1 MKIIPPGKGI
11 IKPPPAV
18 ATRIPRSLVGAA
30 GGMVYNTGMCGR
42 FTLRAPA
49 SVVAEQF
56 ALFELPPFTP
66 RFNIAPSQPVP
77 VVRLA
82 PGKGDS
88 HLLCE
93 APFGPFRQD
102 VAVTF
107 SGRELVWL
115 RWGLIPSWAKDP
127 AIGNRL
133 INARAETAAEKPAFR
148 AALRRRRC
156 LVAAD
161 GFYEWQRTGK
171 RKQPY
176 FIRMRDDR
184 PFAFAG
190 LWESW
195 EGPDCSQIESC
206 TLLTTEANEL
216 MRPIHDRMPVI
227 LPAQHYEQWLDR
239 TVEKPEQLLPLF
251 RAYPAGEMTAE
262 PVSTFVN
269 SPANEGPECIEPGE
283 QWL

>member
-1 MKIIPPGKGI
+1 M
-11 IKPPPAV
+11 
-18 ATRIPRSLVGAA
+18 
-30 GGMVYNTGMCGR
+30 
-42 FTLRAPA
+42 
-49 SVVAEQF
+49 VAEQF

-88 HLLCE
+88 HLLPERPEGCS
-93 APFGPFRQD
+93 AQK

-115 RWGLIPSWAKDP
+115 RWGLIPSWAQDP
-127 AIGNRL
+127 TIGNRL
-133 INARAETAAEKPAFR
+133 INARAETVAEKPAFR

-176 FIRMRDDR
+176 FIRLRDDR

-195 EGPDCSQIESC
+195 EGPDFSQIESC

-227 LPAQHYEQWLDR
+227 LLAQHYQQWLDT
-239 TVEKPEQLLPLF
+239 TVQEPAQLLPLF
-251 RAYPAGEMTAE
+251 RPYPAGEMTAE
-262 PVSTFVN
+262 SVSTFVN
-269 SPANEGPECIEPGE
+269 SPGNEGPKCIEPG
-283 QWL
+283 

>member
-1 MKIIPPGKGI
+1 
-11 IKPPPAV
+11 
-18 ATRIPRSLVGAA
+18 
-30 GGMVYNTGMCGR
+30 MCGR

-56 ALFELPPFTP
+56 ALFEVPPFAP

-77 VVRLA
+77 VVRLT
-82 PGKGDS
+82 PGRAGN
-88 HLLCE
+88 
-93 APFGPFRQD
+93 
-102 VAVTF
+102 
-107 SGRELVWL
+107 GRELVWL
-115 RWGLIPSWAKDP
+115 RWGLIPAWAKDA

-133 INARAETAAEKPAFR
+133 INARAETVAEKPAFLS
-148 AALRRRRC
+148 ALRRRRC

-161 GFYEWQRTGK
+161 GFYEWQRTGQ

-176 FIRMRDDR
+176 FIRLRDDR

-195 EGPDCSQIESC
+195 EGPDSSQLESC

-227 LPAQHYEQWLDR
+227 LPADGYRAWLDP
-239 TVEKPEQLLPLF
+239 TVEQPEQLLPLL
-251 RAYPAGEMTAE
+251 RPYPAEELTAE
-262 PVSTFVN
+262 AVSTFVN
-269 SPANEGPECIEPGE
+269 SPAHEGPECIAPP
-283 QWL
+283 

>member
-1 MKIIPPGKGI
+1 
-11 IKPPPAV
+11 
-18 ATRIPRSLVGAA
+18 
-30 GGMVYNTGMCGR
+30 MCGR

-56 ALFELPPFTP
+56 ALFEVPPFAP

-82 PGKGDS
+82 
-88 HLLCE
+88 
-93 APFGPFRQD
+93 R
-102 VAVTF
+102 
-107 SGRELVWL
+107 GRELVWL
-115 RWGLIPSWAKDP
+115 RWGLIPAWAKDP

-133 INARAETAAEKPAFR
+133 INARAETVAEKPAFR

-176 FIRMRDDR
+176 FIRLRDDR

-195 EGPDCSQIESC
+195 EAPDSSQIESC
-206 TLLTTEANEL
+206 TLLTTEPNEL

-227 LPAQHYEQWLDR
+227 LPADGYRVWLDPAM
-239 TVEKPEQLLPLF
+239 EKPERLLPLF
-251 RAYPAGEMTAE
+251 RPYPAEEMTAE

-269 SPANEGPECIEPGE
+269 SPAHEGPECIAPVER
-283 QWL
+283 

>member
-1 MKIIPPGKGI
+1 MF
-11 IKPPPAV
+11 A
-18 ATRIPRSLVGAA
+18 
-30 GGMVYNTGMCGR
+30 MCGR

-56 ALFELPPFTP
+56 ALFEVPPFAP

-77 VVRLA
+77 VVRL
-82 PGKGDS
+82 GKGDS
-88 HLLCE
+88 PLS
-93 APFGPFRQD
+93 PRGTVP
-102 VAVTF
+102 F

-133 INARAETAAEKPAFR
+133 INARAETVAEKPAFR

-161 GFYEWQRTGK
+161 GFYEWQWTGK

-176 FIRMRDDR
+176 FIRLRDDR

-195 EGPDCSQIESC
+195 EGLDCSQIESC
-206 TLLTTEANEL
+206 TLLTTEPNEL

-227 LPAQHYEQWLDR
+227 LPTDGYQAWLDPA
-239 TVEKPEQLLPLF
+239 VERPEQLAPLLC
-251 RAYPAGEMTAE
+251 AYPADEMRAE

-269 SPANEGPECIEPGE
+269 SPANEGLRCIEPV
-283 QWL
+283 

>member
-1 MKIIPPGKGI
+1 MF
-11 IKPPPAV
+11 A
-18 ATRIPRSLVGAA
+18 
-30 GGMVYNTGMCGR
+30 MCGR

-56 ALFELPPFTP
+56 ALFEVPPFAP

-77 VVRLA
+77 VVRL
-82 PGKGDS
+82 GKGDS
-88 HLLCE
+88 PLS
-93 APFGPFRQD
+93 PRGTVP
-102 VAVTF
+102 F

-133 INARAETAAEKPAFR
+133 INARAETVAEKPAFR
-148 AALRRRRC
+148 ATLRRRRC

-176 FIRMRDDR
+176 FIRLRDDR

-195 EGPDCSQIESC
+195 EGPDSSQIESC
-206 TLLTTEANEL
+206 TLLTTEPNEL

-227 LPAQHYEQWLDR
+227 LPADGYQAWLDPA
-239 TVEKPEQLLPLF
+239 VEKPEQLLLLF
-251 RAYPAGEMTAE
+251 RPYPAGEMTAE
-262 PVSTFVN
+262 PVGTFVN
-269 SPANEGPECIEPGE
+269 SPANEGPECIEPV
-283 QWL
+283 